1 MANKEIMDLLEL
13 AIAQPSSTAVG
24 SSVPQ
29 GDFYQNQPISEN
41 LANQVGSIDDVGY
54 IEAGVPS
61 WLADITSGGSTKLLK
76 ALGKLLSKRKF
87 PIGYGYPTRTM
98 ANITLPKENAH
109 SAINNLIDANEL
121 QKITKKVET
130 SSYIPD
136 MFNKLRTAPDP
147 NLSKII
153 LRNDPRKLRK

>member
-13 AIAQPSSTAVG
+13 AIAQPSSTAAG
-24 SSVPQ
+24 SAVPSSE
-29 GDFYQNQPISEN
+29 DFQKNRTKN
-41 LANQVGSIDDVGY
+41 LANIVGSIDDVGY